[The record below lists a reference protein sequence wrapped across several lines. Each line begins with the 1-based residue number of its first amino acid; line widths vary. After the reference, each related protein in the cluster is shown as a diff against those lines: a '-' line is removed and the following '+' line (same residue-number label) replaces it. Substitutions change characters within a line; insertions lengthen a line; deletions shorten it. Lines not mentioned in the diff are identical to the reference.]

1 MMGTNYYFCWNENR
15 PRKCPTCFSELPT
28 EVNKKELHIGKSL
41 AGWVFR
47 FRSYTQAELMGIGAP
62 EDIIRYEIQ
71 SLEDW
76 LRALTQEG
84 PWIENEYG
92 ATLSL
97 EELLGVALV
106 RRVPPGGFAQMEGGS
121 HALLLGNGLRCLK
134 EDHPR
139 LGPSHTYT
147 FVDRGIS

>member
-1 MMGTNYYFCWNENR
+1 MGTNYYVCWNENR

-28 EVNKKELHIGKSL
+28 EVNKKRLHIGKSS
-41 AGWVFR
+41 AGLVFT
-47 FRSYTQAELMGIGAP
+47 FRSYTNEELRDNGAP
-62 EDIIRYEIQ
+62 EDIGHTPFRYEIQ

-97 EELLGVALV
+97 EMLLSAALV
-106 RRVPPGGFAQMEGGS
+106 RSAPISEHIGS
-121 HALLLGNGLRCLK
+121 DVVLLGNGLRCLK
-134 EDHPR
+134 EDR
-139 LGPSHTYT
+139 ARIGPSHTYT
-147 FVDRGIS
+147 FVGREFS